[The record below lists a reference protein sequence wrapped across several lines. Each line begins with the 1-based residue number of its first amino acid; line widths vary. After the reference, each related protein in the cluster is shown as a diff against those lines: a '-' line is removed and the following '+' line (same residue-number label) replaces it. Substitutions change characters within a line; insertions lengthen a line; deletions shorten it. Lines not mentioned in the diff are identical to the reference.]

1 MERLKHVALL
11 YTYNRPELL
20 GRSIRCWLEQ
30 EYTNKQLCIFN
41 NGNTDIILGGDMDS
55 NISNQ
60 GIRIVNSNKDIWTG
74 EPFNNLGTIYMNGL
88 HWFAEE
94 LSNSTFVTM
103 WQDDDMYLSHF
114 LNSCNEL
121 ANYSNLPNVYKTR
134 EFIFHDKGNK
144 ISKKDENNVEGSW
157 IVDIDFLMKT
167 GFAEPSMHP
176 ETLLHAKL
184 KDNVNYIKD
193 SNAKPSYIYEWNNG
207 VYHSSGGI
215 NNPNNFNIYR
225 QQNNKEEKV
234 IEVWSKQQLMNY
246 YKENNLLQWI
256 Q

>member
-55 NISNQ
+55 NHSNL
-60 GIRIVNSNKDIWTG
+60 GIKVVNSNRNVWTNQ
-74 EPFNNLGTIYMNGL
+74 PFNNLGTIYMNGL

-103 WQDDDMYLSHF
+103 WQDDDMYLPHF
-114 LNSCNEL
+114 IKDGVTGWNDI
-121 ANYSNLPNVYKTR
+121 NYPDVFKTK
-134 EFIFHDKGNK
+134 EFIFYDKGSK
-144 ISKKDENNVEGSW
+144 ISKRDENNVEGSW
-157 IVDIDFLMKT
+157 VIDINFLLEH
-167 GFAEPSMHP
+167 GFEEPSMHP
-176 ETLLHAKL
+176 EKRLHSKL
-184 KDNVNYIKD
+184 QDGVNYIKD
-193 SNAKPSYIYEWNNG
+193 SNTKPSYIYEWNNG

-234 IEVWSKQQLMNY
+234 IDVWSKEKLMNY